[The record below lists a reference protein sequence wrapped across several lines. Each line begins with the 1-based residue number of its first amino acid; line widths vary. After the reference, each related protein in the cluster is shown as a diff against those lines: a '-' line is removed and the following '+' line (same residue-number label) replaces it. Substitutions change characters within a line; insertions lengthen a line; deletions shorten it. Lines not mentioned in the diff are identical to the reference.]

1 MRVPMASRAKKS
13 LIFMNFRG
21 LLHHISAYSA
31 NSCATFCG
39 THFQL
44 MPARPYIRKAVFGL
58 FALGLL
64 VASASEVFA
73 QDAIALR
80 VRTVESNGQVLVT
93 FALDGGLT
101 DEMKAVVQSGLRT
114 VFTYTVE
121 LKMKVPAWVDRTVA
135 TAVVSTSVDYDN
147 LTRRHTV
154 SQAKD
159 GRVEQSFVVEN
170 PAQVA
175 QMVTHFERLP
185 LFDTKQLEANREY
198 YVLVRADARPRS
210 SAALWPWSGT
220 ASGIARFTFIPN
232 N

>member
-1 MRVPMASRAKKS
+1 
-13 LIFMNFRG
+13 
-21 LLHHISAYSA
+21 
-31 NSCATFCG
+31 
-39 THFQL
+39 
-44 MPARPYIRKAVFGL
+44 MPAGLDIRKAVFGL

-64 VASASEVFA
+64 LGPVSTAFA
-73 QDAIALR
+73 QEATTLR
-80 VRTVESNGQVLVT
+80 VRPLVRDGQVLVT

-101 DEMKAVVQSGLRT
+101 DEMKAVVSSGLRT

-159 GRVEQSFVVEN
+159 GRVEQSIVVED

-175 QMVTHFERLP
+175 QMVTNFERLP
-185 LFDTKQLEANREY
+185 LFDTRQLEANREY

-210 SAALWPWSGT
+210 TAGLWPWSGT
-220 ASGIARFTFIPN
+220 ASGSARFTFIPN

>member
-1 MRVPMASRAKKS
+1 MASKAKKS
-13 LIFMNFRG
+13 LVFMNLRG
-21 LLHHISAYSA
+21 LSHHISVDPAGSYAKVS
-31 NSCATFCG
+31 G
-39 THFQL
+39 TKILL
-44 MPARPYIRKAVFGL
+44 MPAGLFIRKAFFGL
-58 FALGLL
+58 FALGLV
-64 VASASEVFA
+64 VASASTAVA
-73 QDAIALR
+73 QDATALR
-80 VRTVESNGQVLVT
+80 VRILPRDGQVLVT

-101 DEMKAVVQSGLRT
+101 EEMKAVVQSGLRT

-154 SQAKD
+154 SQAKN
-159 GRVEQSFVVEN
+159 GRVEQSFVVED

-175 QMVTHFERLP
+175 QMVTNFDRLP

-210 SAALWPWSGT
+210 TPGIWPWSGT
-220 ASGIARFTFIPN
+220 ASGFARFTFIPN

>member
-1 MRVPMASRAKKS
+1 
-13 LIFMNFRG
+13 
-21 LLHHISAYSA
+21 
-31 NSCATFCG
+31 
-39 THFQL
+39 
-44 MPARPYIRKAVFGL
+44 MPASLYRRAVFGL

-64 VASASEVFA
+64 VASASTAFA
-73 QDAIALR
+73 QDAPTLR
-80 VRTVESNGQVLVT
+80 VRPHFRDGQVLVT

-121 LKMKVPAWVDRTVA
+121 LKLRVPAWVDRTVA

-159 GRVEQSFVVEN
+159 GRVEQSFVVED
-170 PAQVA
+170 PAEVA
-175 QMVTHFERLP
+175 KMVTNFDRLP
-185 LFDTKQLEANREY
+185 LFDTRQLEANREY

-210 SAALWPWSGT
+210 SAGLWPWSGT
-220 ASGIARFTFIPN
+220 ASGFARFTFIPN